1 MADRARLGSVR
12 VRVTALATIAVLAV
26 LLVSAVVLVV
36 LQRRALLDQVED
48 NLQVDAAELP
58 DALDDVDEAIAEL
71 VASLAWIIPLATVA
85 LAALVWFVVG
95 RTLRPVERIRA
106 EVAEIGLGEL
116 DHRVPE
122 PPGDDEI
129 ARLAVTMNEMLA
141 RLEASARR
149 QQQFVADAA
158 HELRTPLTRMR
169 TELEVDAARASQL
182 DEIVALQRMI
192 DDLLLLARGDAG
204 GARRAERVDLDD
216 LVLDELRALPAPPP
230 TVDRR
235 GVSAAQ
241 VIGDRDELRRVVR
254 NLLDNARRHATAS
267 VTVELAEGDGR
278 ATLAVTDDGPGIPTD
293 RRAEVFERFSRLDA
307 ARSAGGGRAGLGLA
321 IVHDIV
327 ARHGG
332 TVTVDDGPAG
342 GARFVVDLPTA

>member
-1 MADRARLGSVR
+1 M
-12 VRVTALATIAVLAV
+12 RVTALATIAVLVV
-26 LLVSAVVLVV
+26 LVVSAVVLVV

-48 NLQVDAAELP
+48 NLPVDAAELP

-129 ARLAVTMNEMLA
+129 ARLAMTMNEMLA

-169 TELEVDAARASQL
+169 AELEVDARHPDAADAVATRLSQL

-204 GARRAERVDLDD
+204 GAPRTERVDLDD
-216 LVLDELRALPAPPP
+216 VVLDELRALPAPPP

-267 VTVELAEGDGR
+267 VTVELAEADGR
-278 ATLAVTDDGPGIPTD
+278 ATLAVSDDGPGIPAD

-307 ARSAGGGRAGLGLA
+307 ARSTGAGRVGLGLA

-342 GARFVVDLPTA
+342 GARFVVELPTA